1 MTTYTQA
8 QNEMIQEIASL
19 AKLKGV
25 KIEKKEDL
33 DNLMQDWILNNFS
46 ANYFKNED
54 FKNNADRELKKILN
68 LK

>member
-1 MTTYTQA
+1 MNNYTRHQQEA
-8 QNEMIQEIASL
+8 IKEIASL
-19 AKLKGV
+19 AKAKGI

-33 DNLMQDWILNNFS
+33 DNLMLNWISNGFS

-54 FKNNADRELKKILN
+54 FKNNVDRELKENLN